1 METEEIKSETNGNGS
16 GAYQEHRGGKFAV
29 GNPGKPKGAVV
40 KVSVKVREA
49 IVQFLED
56 NIDQVQSDFKA
67 LKSPNERLK
76 FISEILPY
84 AAPKLS
90 AVQVEAQGD
99 FSHKIEITWNEPANN
114 VPNTNNQGSN
124 GELQGVQSGL
134 PDNS

>member
-1 METEEIKSETNGNGS
+1 MAETNG
-16 GAYQEHRGGKFAV
+16 EIRDEKGKFTT

-67 LKSPNERLK
+67 LKSPKDRLQ

-90 AVQVEAQGD
+90 AVQTEHSGEVG
-99 FSHKIEITWNEPANN
+99 HRIEITWSEPGNN
-114 VPNTNNQGSN
+114 KISNTTDKGS
-124 GELQGVQSGL
+124 
-134 PDNS
+134 D